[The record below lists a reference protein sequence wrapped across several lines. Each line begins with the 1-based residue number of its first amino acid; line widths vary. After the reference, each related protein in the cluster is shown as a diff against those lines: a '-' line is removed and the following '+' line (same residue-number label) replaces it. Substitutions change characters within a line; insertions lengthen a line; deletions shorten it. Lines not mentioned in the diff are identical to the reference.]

1 MYSEDWGEGD
11 TKNEFALTLSSFCFI
26 IITEFQFESA
36 EEEKSICELGFFSF
50 VFWSRILTFEKSYY
64 LAVIPATSDILKPKV

>member
-1 MYSEDWGEGD
+1 MYSEDGGGGV
-11 TKNEFALTLSSFCFI
+11 I

-64 LAVIPATSDILKPKV
+64 LE

>member
-1 MYSEDWGEGD
+1 MIED
-11 TKNEFALTLSSFCFI
+11 TKLQNPTIYHTVHVFRRWGGVI
-26 IITEFQFESA
+26 IITVITEFQFESA

-64 LAVIPATSDILKPKV
+64 LE